1 MSLHILED
9 RASIRAAIATMH
21 PVARDAAQLLAH
33 RIFEN
38 PVVVHDDSKLQE
50 EWAQACAISFAR
62 AGKNPAVFQDEFAT
76 FVENHGS
83 AVMNVGVSIVVHLTK
98 SSQRKRWLGWI
109 GKAAAV
115 GGGIAIGA
123 FFG

>member
-1 MSLHILED
+1 MSLHILQD

-21 PVARDAAQLLAH
+21 PVARDATQLLAH

-38 PVVVHDDSKLQE
+38 PAVIQDDSKLRE
-50 EWAQACAISFAR
+50 EWLQSCAISFAR
-62 AGKNPAVFQDEFAT
+62 AGKNPAAHQDEFAA
-76 FVENHGS
+76 FLENHGS
-83 AVMNVGVSIVVHLTK
+83 AVLNVGVSIVVYSTK
-98 SSQRKRWLGWI
+98 SAQRKRWLGWV